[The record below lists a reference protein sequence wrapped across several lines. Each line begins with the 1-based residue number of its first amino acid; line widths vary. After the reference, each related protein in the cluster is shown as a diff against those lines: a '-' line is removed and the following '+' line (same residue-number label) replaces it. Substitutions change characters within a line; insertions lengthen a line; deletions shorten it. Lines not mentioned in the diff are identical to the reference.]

1 MLALSL
7 LRMLSGTDMDNL
19 PITLNLSVIEVNTLL
34 QLLGETPTKM
44 GLYPLAMKIKEQA
57 DVQVPTNLPTD

>member
-1 MLALSL
+1 M
-7 LRMLSGTDMDNL
+7 MDNL
-19 PITLNLSVIEVNTLL
+19 PITLNLTVIEVNTLL

-57 DVQVPTNLPTD
+57 DAQVPAPAAE

>member
-1 MLALSL
+1 
-7 LRMLSGTDMDNL
+7 MDNL

-44 GLYPLAMKIKEQA
+44 GFYPLAMKIKEQA
-57 DVQVPTNLPTD
+57 DAQVPAPTAVE

>member
-1 MLALSL
+1 MLASL
-7 LRMLSGTDMDNL
+7 PLPMLSGTDMDNL

-57 DVQVPTNLPTD
+57 DAQVPAPAAE